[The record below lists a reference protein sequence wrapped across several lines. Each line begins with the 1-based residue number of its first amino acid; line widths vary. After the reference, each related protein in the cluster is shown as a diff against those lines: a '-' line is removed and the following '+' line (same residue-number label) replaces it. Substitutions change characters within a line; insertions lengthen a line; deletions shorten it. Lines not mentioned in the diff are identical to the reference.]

1 MKILHLVRNKVWGGG
16 ERYVLDLAL
25 GAQAAGHDV
34 LVATR
39 GIEEV
44 DRRYKEAGLV
54 TAIMP
59 LGGLFD
65 YKSPSQIAQ
74 WANTGE
80 DGNAMVHVHTFK
92 DVDLVRRARRM
103 LLPGRS
109 IKLVCTR
116 HLVKPG
122 GTGWIWRR
130 RYAAINVL
138 VMVSDLARRVFES
151 TNPPLDPARTLLT
164 VVHNGVDAPGPTKAP
179 FSDGKVNILYC
190 GRLHPEKGPEI
201 LLEAFAKLNRP
212 DVTLSVAG
220 TGDTAYVDA
229 LKEKASSLGIGD
241 RVKWLGF
248 VDDIYGCISGADICV
263 APTVAPESFGLSI
276 VEYMSQGRPV
286 VTTDNGAQPEI
297 IAPGVDGILVKPGD
311 PAALADALDKLLSDR
326 ERAKAMGT
334 EARKTYLTRF
344 TASSFTN
351 QIMKLYRLES

>member
-1 MKILHLVRNKVWGGG
+1 MKILHLIRNKVWGGG
-16 ERYVLDLAL
+16 EGYALDLAL
-25 GAQAAGHDV
+25 AARGRGHEV

-44 DRRYKEAGLV
+44 DRRYREAGLATV
-54 TAIMP
+54 AMP

-65 YKSPSQIAQ
+65 YRSPARIAR
-74 WANTGE
+74 WANTGP
-80 DGNAMVHVHTFK
+80 DGNATVHVHTFK

-130 RYAAINVL
+130 RYAAIDVL
-138 VMVSDLARRVFES
+138 IMVSGLARRVFES
-151 TNPPLDPARTLLT
+151 TDPPIDRARTLLT
-164 VVHNGVDAPGPTKAP
+164 VVHNGVDAPEPTRTP
-179 FSDGKVNILYC
+179 FSDGSVNILYC
-190 GRLHPEKGPEI
+190 GRLHHEKGPGI

-212 DVTLSVAG
+212 DVTLSMAG
-220 TGDTAYVDA
+220 TGATDYVNA
-229 LKEKASSLGIGD
+229 LKEKASSLGMGD
-241 RVKWLGF
+241 KVKWLGF
-248 VDDIYGCISGADICV
+248 VDDIYSCINGADICV

-297 IAPGVDGILVKPGD
+297 IAPGEDGILVKPGD

-344 TASSFTN
+344 TARSFTGSTLA
-351 QIMKLYRLES
+351 LYSP